1 MDKIKIKNPLIF
13 LLILPIKTY
22 QFLISPLIGQNC
34 RFVPTCSE
42 YCLESVKKF
51 GLLKGIYLTL
61 LRLKKCH
68 PLGECGYDP
77 VKKEIIFKKIGL
89 KDIRKYRQKYL
100 YKSFQ
105 KELSK
110 YKEDYSNNTEHF
122 ALYIDKKF
130 ISGLTIIRKKNE
142 NGARESEVQIRG
154 MFTIDEK
161 RDEGHGT
168 DLMQK
173 VVMTLRKDGVRNIWC
188 NSRIKAIGFYEK
200 NNFKKVS
207 KIFDI
212 KSIGKHIRLKRR
224 I

>member
-13 LLILPIKTY
+13 LLIFPIKIY

-42 YCLESVKKF
+42 YCLESIKEY

-68 PLGECGYDP
+68 PLGESGYDP
-77 VKKEIIFKKIGL
+77 VKKEIMFKKVDL
-89 KDIRKYRQKYL
+89 KDILKFRRRFL
-100 YKSFQ
+100 YKSLP

-110 YKEDYSNNTEHF
+110 YKEDYFNNTKHYG
-122 ALYIDKKF
+122 LYIDKKL
-130 ISGLTIIRKKNE
+130 ISGLTIIRREDKN
-142 NGARESEVQIRG
+142 GVRQPAVQIRG

-161 RDEGHGT
+161 CGVGNGT
-168 DLMQK
+168 NLIENL
-173 VVMTLRKDGVRNIWC
+173 VMTLKKEGVKYVWC

-200 NNFKKVS
+200 NNFKRASKV
-207 KIFDI
+207 FDI
-212 KSIGKHIRLKRR
+212 KSIGKHIRLERR